1 MMNIIKNTFVAG
13 LAALIFSAAPDAI
26 AQTNSGPMNHDN
38 MNHGTMNHGN
48 MNHDAMPGHANA
60 AEVPAKINTVDAD
73 SGLINVSHGPVEALG
88 WPSMTMDLPVT
99 RRVDLS
105 TVKPGDDVI
114 LSLKQGRD
122 KQYRVIDIMPK

>member
-1 MMNIIKNTFVAG
+1 
-13 LAALIFSAAPDAI
+13 
-26 AQTNSGPMNHDN
+26 
-38 MNHGTMNHGN
+38 
-48 MNHDAMPGHANA
+48 
-60 AEVPAKINTVDAD
+60 
-73 SGLINVSHGPVEALG
+73 
-88 WPSMTMDLPVT
+88 MTMDLPVT